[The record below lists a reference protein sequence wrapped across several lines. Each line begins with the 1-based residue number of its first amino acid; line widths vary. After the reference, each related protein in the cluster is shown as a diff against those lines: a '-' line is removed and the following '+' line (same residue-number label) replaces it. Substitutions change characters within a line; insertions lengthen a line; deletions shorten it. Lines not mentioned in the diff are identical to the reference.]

1 MASDRWSSRP
11 GFLLATVGAAVD
23 LGNIWRFAAVL
34 AANGGGAYL
43 VPYLLAAF
51 GLAVVMPTVFALPI
65 GLVVYAATLP
75 GWERAVGFPF
85 TPDFAVLADPGLWSA
100 AVGQVFSSRRSAR
113 ASC

>member
-1 MASDRWSSRP
+1 MGLARWSSRP

-51 GLAVVMPTVFALPI
+51 GL
-65 GLVVYAATLP
+65 VVYAATFP
-75 GWERAVGFPF
+75 GRERAVGFPF

-100 AVGQVFSSRRSAR
+100 AVGQVFSSGRSAR
-113 ASC
+113 APC